1 MFKAYF
7 REKTNTFAEKLKR
20 SYMKQYIITIILAL
34 CLGSCGQ
41 HSKHWETLTQI
52 ETFVEENPDSALSV
66 LQCIEVDDL
75 SGSEEKAK
83 HALLLLMALDKN
95 DVAETDFEILHPAID
110 YYKNNGTPTEQM
122 LTLFYQGQIH
132 RINSQY
138 AQALA
143 CFGEAIKI
151 DENSKDIQTKARI
164 YDAQGDVYRVLTK
177 WDETIKSKLCA
188 AEYFSKLNNTDSYVS
203 SLLDVFY
210 TYTQNGDSISAGR
223 YHNKCNDY
231 LKDISSKTRNKYYCY
246 YLNYLIATN
255 KLNVIENTIQEYLS
269 EVPANNLD
277 YLSLA
282 YAYMALGDINKV
294 AESLSKNELP
304 ADKENILRQYA
315 IVAALNAHMQEG
327 RDMLKSSK
335 EFFIERDSLIYSLYE
350 NDIQYMHQKNSAK
363 LQQEREELKKHT
375 KTIIITSVIL
385 VLLIALYL
393 LRKRLQNSRTKN
405 IILESEKTLY
415 ENMYK
420 EVLSERDSLNDM
432 LTNSSIREETMT
444 IIRKRLEVLNA
455 IVVSHLSDRESDS
468 KRANEQLQNLIANRE
483 VFIKSTRLTLEE
495 NYPHFFAYLHEKG
508 LEEFEIDFCCLYAI
522 GMKGK
527 EVKAYTNL
535 NRHYKDSSEVRQK
548 LGLVESDTN
557 LSNFLQKLLK
567 NGFE

>member
-1 MFKAYF
+1 
-7 REKTNTFAEKLKR
+7 
-20 SYMKQYIITIILAL
+20 MKQYIITIILAL
-34 CLGSCGQ
+34 CLASCSQ
-41 HSKHWETLTQI
+41 HSKHWETLTQVESYI
-52 ETFVEENPDSALSV
+52 EERPDSALVV
-66 LQCIEVDDL
+66 LQDINN
-75 SGSEEKAK
+75 EELTNDEEQAK
-83 HALLLLMALDKN
+83 HALLLSMALDKN
-95 DVAETDFEILHPAID
+95 YIDKTGFEVLQPAID
-110 YYKNNGTPTEQM
+110 YYKNNGTTTEQM

-203 SLLDVFY
+203 SLLDIFY

-294 AESLSKNELP
+294 AEALSKNELP

-455 IVVSHLSDRESDS
+455 IVVSHLSDRESDN

-495 NYPHFFAYLHEKG
+495 NYPHFFAYLHDKG

-535 NRHYKDSSEVRQK
+535 NRHYKDSSGVRQK

>member
-1 MFKAYF
+1 
-7 REKTNTFAEKLKR
+7 
-20 SYMKQYIITIILAL
+20 MKQYIITIILAL

-41 HSKHWETLTQI
+41 HSKHWETLVQVESFI
-52 ETFVEENPDSALSV
+52 EERPDSALSV

-231 LKDISSKTRNKYYCY
+231 LKDISSKTRNKYYSY
-246 YLNYLIATN
+246 YLNYLIAIN

-294 AESLSKNELP
+294 AEALSKNELP
-304 ADKENILRQYA
+304 ADNENILRQYA

-455 IVVSHLSDRESDS
+455 IVVSHLSDRESDN

-495 NYPHFFAYLHEKG
+495 NYPHFFAYLHDKG

-535 NRHYKDSSEVRQK
+535 NRHYKDSGGVRQK

>member
-1 MFKAYF
+1 
-7 REKTNTFAEKLKR
+7 
-20 SYMKQYIITIILAL
+20 MKQYIIGIILTL
-34 CLGSCGQ
+34 CLASCGQ
-41 HSKHWETLTQI
+41 HSKHWETLTQVEAFI
-52 ETFVEENPDSALSV
+52 EERPDSALAV
-66 LQCIEVDDL
+66 LQRIATEEL
-75 SGSEEKAK
+75 SSKEEKAK
-83 HALLLLMALDKN
+83 HALLSSIALYNNFIEK
-95 DVAETDFEILHPAID
+95 TDFDVLQPAID

-188 AEYFSKLNNTDSYVS
+188 AENFSKLNNTDSYVS

-269 EVPANNLD
+269 EIPANNLD

-294 AESLSKNELP
+294 AEALSKNELP

-455 IVVSHLSDRESDS
+455 IVVSHLSDRESDN

-495 NYPHFFAYLHEKG
+495 NYPHFFAYLHDKG
-508 LEEFEIDFCCLYAI
+508 LEDFEIDFCCLYAI

>member
-1 MFKAYF
+1 M
-7 REKTNTFAEKLKR
+7 
-20 SYMKQYIITIILAL
+20 AL
-34 CLGSCGQ
+34 CLVSCSH

-66 LQCIEVDDL
+66 LQGIEVDDL

-269 EVPANNLD
+269 EVPANNHD

-294 AESLSKNELP
+294 AEALSKNELP

-315 IVAALNAHMQEG
+315 IVAALNAHIQEG

-363 LQQEREELKKHT
+363 LQQEREKLKKHT

-455 IVVSHLSDRESDS
+455 IVVSHLSDRESDN

-495 NYPHFFAYLHEKG
+495 NYPHFFAYLHDKG

>member
-1 MFKAYF
+1 
-7 REKTNTFAEKLKR
+7 
-20 SYMKQYIITIILAL
+20 MKQYIAIIILTL
-34 CLGSCGQ
+34 CLVSCSH
-41 HSKHWETLTQI
+41 HSKHWETLI
-52 ETFVEENPDSALSV
+52 SVESIMEERPDSALAV
-66 LQCIEVDDL
+66 LQSIEIGDV
-75 SGSEEKAK
+75 SSKEEKGK
-83 HALLLLMALDKN
+83 RALLLSIALDKN
-95 DVAETDFEILHPAID
+95 EIRQTDFEILDPAID
-110 YYKNNGTPTEQM
+110 YYKENGSSTEQM

-138 AQALA
+138 AQALT
-143 CFGEAIKI
+143 CFCDAIKI
-151 DENSKDIQTKARI
+151 SDAPSNIHTIARV
-164 YDAQGDVYRVLTK
+164 YDAQGDVYKSLAK
-177 WDETIKSKLCA
+177 WNETIKSKLSA
-188 AEYFSKLNNTDSYVS
+188 ADCFSKLDNTDYCVS
-203 SLLDVFY
+203 ALLDVFY
-210 TYTQNGDSISAGR
+210 SYTQEGDFINAE
-223 YHNKCNDY
+223 KY
-231 LKDISSKTRNKYYCY
+231 LNECYDHIKDISSKTLSKYYSY
-246 YLNYLIATN
+246 YLNFLIATN
-255 KLNVIENTIQEYLS
+255 NLTIVENTIQEYLRNVS
-269 EVPANNLD
+269 GNNLH

-294 AESLSKNELP
+294 AEALSKNELP
-304 ADKENILRQYA
+304 DDKENILRQYA

-327 RDMLKSSK
+327 REMLESCK

-375 KTIIITSVIL
+375 KTVIIISSIL
-385 VLLIALYL
+385 ALLITLHIL
-393 LRKRLQNSRTKN
+393 KVVRKRLQDSRTKN
-405 IILESEKTLY
+405 IILENEKALY

-420 EVLSERDSLNDM
+420 EVLSERDTLNGM
-432 LTNSSIREETMT
+432 LANSSVREETMT

-455 IVVSHLSDRESDS
+455 IVVSHLSDRESDN

-495 NYPHFFAYLHEKG
+495 NYPHFFAYLHDKG

>member
-1 MFKAYF
+1 
-7 REKTNTFAEKLKR
+7 
-20 SYMKQYIITIILAL
+20 MKQYIIVIILAL
-34 CLGSCGQ
+34 CLVSCSH

-52 ETFVEENPDSALSV
+52 EAFVEENPDSALSV

-269 EVPANNLD
+269 EVPANNHD

-294 AESLSKNELP
+294 AEALSKNELP

-315 IVAALNAHMQEG
+315 IVAALNAHIQEG

-393 LRKRLQNSRTKN
+393 LRKRLQNSRIKN

-455 IVVSHLSDRESDS
+455 IVVSHLSDRESDN

-483 VFIKSTRLTLEE
+483 EFIKSTRLTLEE
-495 NYPHFFAYLHEKG
+495 NYPHFFAYLHDKG

>member
-1 MFKAYF
+1 
-7 REKTNTFAEKLKR
+7 
-20 SYMKQYIITIILAL
+20 MKQYIIVIILAL
-34 CLGSCGQ
+34 CLVSCSH
-41 HSKHWETLTQI
+41 HSKHWETLVQVESYI
-52 ETFVEENPDSALSV
+52 EEIPDSALSV
-66 LQCIEVDDL
+66 LRGIEVDDL

-210 TYTQNGDSISAGR
+210 TYTKKGDSISAGR

-255 KLNVIENTIQEYLS
+255 KLNVIKNTIQEYLS

-294 AESLSKNELP
+294 AEALSKNELP

-455 IVVSHLSDRESDS
+455 IVVSHLSDRESDN

-495 NYPHFFAYLHEKG
+495 NYPHFFAYLHDKG

-535 NRHYKDSSEVRQK
+535 NRHYKDSSGVRQK

>member
-1 MFKAYF
+1 
-7 REKTNTFAEKLKR
+7 
-20 SYMKQYIITIILAL
+20 MKQYIIVIISAL
-34 CLGSCGQ
+34 CLASCSH

-223 YHNKCNDY
+223 YHNKCNDC
-231 LKDISSKTRNKYYCY
+231 LSDISSKTRNKYYCY

-294 AESLSKNELP
+294 AEALSKNELP

-455 IVVSHLSDRESDS
+455 IVVSHLSDRESDN

-495 NYPHFFAYLHEKG
+495 NYPHFFAYLHDKG

>member
-1 MFKAYF
+1 
-7 REKTNTFAEKLKR
+7 
-20 SYMKQYIITIILAL
+20 MKQYIITIILAL
-34 CLGSCGQ
+34 CLASCSQ
-41 HSKHWETLTQI
+41 HSKHWETLTQVESYI
-52 ETFVEENPDSALSV
+52 EERPESALSV
-66 LQCIEVDDL
+66 LQGIKVDDL

-164 YDAQGDVYRVLTK
+164 YDAQGNVYRVLTK

-294 AESLSKNELP
+294 AEALSKNELP

-455 IVVSHLSDRESDS
+455 IVVSHLSDRESDN

-495 NYPHFFAYLHEKG
+495 NYPHFFAYLHDKG

>member
-1 MFKAYF
+1 
-7 REKTNTFAEKLKR
+7 
-20 SYMKQYIITIILAL
+20 MKQYIITIIFAL
-34 CLGSCGQ
+34 CLASCSQ
-41 HSKHWETLTQI
+41 HSKHWETLTQ
-52 ETFVEENPDSALSV
+52 VESFMEERPDSALAI
-66 LQCIEVDDL
+66 LQGIEVGDL
-75 SGSEEKAK
+75 SGKEEKAK
-83 HALLLLMALDKN
+83 HALLLSMALDKN
-95 DVAETDFEILHPAID
+95 VIDKTDFEILQPAID

-294 AESLSKNELP
+294 AEALSKNELP

-350 NDIQYMHQKNSAK
+350 NDIQYMHQRNSAK

-385 VLLIALYL
+385 VLLITLYL

-455 IVVSHLSDRESDS
+455 IVVSHLSDRESDN

-495 NYPHFFAYLHEKG
+495 NYPHFFAYLHDKG

>member
-1 MFKAYF
+1 M
-7 REKTNTFAEKLKR
+7 N
-20 SYMKQYIITIILAL
+20 QYIITIIFAL
-34 CLGSCGQ
+34 CLASCSQ
-41 HSKHWETLTQI
+41 HSKHWETLTQ
-52 ETFVEENPDSALSV
+52 VEAFMEERPDSALAI
-66 LQCIEVDDL
+66 LQGIEVGDL
-75 SGSEEKAK
+75 SGKEEKAK

-210 TYTQNGDSISAGR
+210 TYTKKGDSISAGR

-294 AESLSKNELP
+294 AEALSKNELP

-455 IVVSHLSDRESDS
+455 IVVSHLSDRESDN

-495 NYPHFFAYLHEKG
+495 NYPHFFAYLHDKG

-535 NRHYKDSSEVRQK
+535 SRHYKDCSEVRQK
-548 LGLVESDTN
+548 LGLAESDTN
-557 LSNFLQKLLK
+557 LSIFLQKLLK
-567 NGFE
+567 NG

>member
-1 MFKAYF
+1 
-7 REKTNTFAEKLKR
+7 
-20 SYMKQYIITIILAL
+20 MKQYIITIILAL
-34 CLGSCGQ
+34 CLASCSQ
-41 HSKHWETLTQI
+41 HSKHWETLTQVESYI
-52 ETFVEENPDSALSV
+52 EERPDSALVV
-66 LQCIEVDDL
+66 LQDINN
-75 SGSEEKAK
+75 EELTNDEEQAK
-83 HALLLLMALDKN
+83 HALLLSMALDKN
-95 DVAETDFEILHPAID
+95 YIDKTGFEVLQPAID
-110 YYKNNGTPTEQM
+110 YYKNNGTTTEQM

-151 DENSKDIQTKARI
+151 DENSKDIQTIARI

-210 TYTQNGDSISAGR
+210 TYTQNGDSNSAGR

-294 AESLSKNELP
+294 AEALSKNELP

-405 IILESEKTLY
+405 IVLESEKTLY

-455 IVVSHLSDRESDS
+455 IVVSHLSDRESDN

-495 NYPHFFAYLHEKG
+495 NYPHFFAYLHDKG

-567 NGFE
+567 NGLE

>member
-1 MFKAYF
+1 
-7 REKTNTFAEKLKR
+7 
-20 SYMKQYIITIILAL
+20 MKQYIAIIIFTL
-34 CLGSCGQ
+34 CLVSCSH
-41 HSKHWETLTQI
+41 HSKHWETLI
-52 ETFVEENPDSALSV
+52 SVESIMEERPDSALAV
-66 LQCIEVDDL
+66 LQSIEIGDL
-75 SGSEEKAK
+75 SCKEEKGK
-83 HALLLLMALDKN
+83 RALLLSIALDKN
-95 DVAETDFEILHPAID
+95 EIRQTDFEILDPAID
-110 YYKNNGTPTEQM
+110 YYKENGSSTEQM

-138 AQALA
+138 AQALT
-143 CFGEAIKI
+143 CFCDAIKI

-282 YAYMALGDINKV
+282 YAYMALGDINMV
-294 AESLSKNELP
+294 AEALSKNELP

-335 EFFIERDSLIYSLYE
+335 DFFIERDSLIYSLYE

-385 VLLIALYL
+385 VLLNALYL

-455 IVVSHLSDRESDS
+455 IVVSHLSDRESDN

-495 NYPHFFAYLHEKG
+495 NYPHFFAYLHDKG
-508 LEEFEIDFCCLYAI
+508 LKEFEIDFCCLYAI

>member
-1 MFKAYF
+1 M
-7 REKTNTFAEKLKR
+7 
-20 SYMKQYIITIILAL
+20 AL
-34 CLGSCGQ
+34 CLVSCSH

-52 ETFVEENPDSALSV
+52 EAFVEENPDSALSV

-95 DVAETDFEILHPAID
+95 DVAETDFEIFHPAID

-294 AESLSKNELP
+294 AEALSKNELP

-315 IVAALNAHMQEG
+315 IVAALNAHIQEG

-385 VLLIALYL
+385 GLLIALYL

-432 LTNSSIREETMT
+432 LTNSSIREETMI

-455 IVVSHLSDRESDS
+455 IVVSHLSDRESDN

-483 VFIKSTRLTLEE
+483 EFIKSTRLTLEE
-495 NYPHFFAYLHEKG
+495 NYPHFFAYLHDKG

>member
-1 MFKAYF
+1 
-7 REKTNTFAEKLKR
+7 
-20 SYMKQYIITIILAL
+20 MKQYIIVIILVL
-34 CLGSCGQ
+34 CLASCSY
-41 HSKHWETLTQI
+41 HSKHREILTQV
-52 ETFVEENPDSALSV
+52 ETFVEENPDSALLV
-66 LQCIEVDDL
+66 LQSIATDDL
-75 SGSEEKAK
+75 FGKEEKAK
-83 HALLLLMALDKN
+83 HALLLSMALDKN

-110 YYKNNGTPTEQM
+110 YYKNNGSPIEQM

-138 AQALA
+138 AQALT
-143 CFGEAIKI
+143 CFCEAMKIGE
-151 DENSKDIQTKARI
+151 DSKHIHIMARVL
-164 YDAQGDVYRVLTK
+164 DAQGDVYRVLTK

-188 AEYFSKLNNTDSYVS
+188 ADYFSKLNNTDSYVS

-210 TYTQNGDSISAGR
+210 TYTQKGDSISAGR
-223 YHNKCNDY
+223 YHDKCNDY
-231 LKDISSKTRNKYYCY
+231 LKDISSKTLNKYYCY

-255 KLNVIENTIQEYLS
+255 KLNVIGNTIQEYLS
-269 EVPANNLD
+269 KVPANNLD

-294 AESLSKNELP
+294 AETLSKNELP

-315 IVAALNAHMQEG
+315 IVVALNAHMQEG
-327 RDMLKSSK
+327 RDMLESCK
-335 EFFIERDSLIYSLYE
+335 ESFIERDSLIYSLYE
-350 NDIQYMHQKNSAK
+350 NDIQYMYQKNSAK
-363 LQQEREELKKHT
+363 LQQEREELKKYT
-375 KTIIITSVIL
+375 KTIIIISSIL
-385 VLLIALYL
+385 ALLITLYIL
-393 LRKRLQNSRTKN
+393 KAVKKRLQDSRAKN
-405 IILESEKTLY
+405 IILEREKTLY

-432 LTNSSIREETMT
+432 LTNSSVREETMT

-455 IVVSHLSDRESDS
+455 VVISHLSDRESDN

-535 NRHYKDSSEVRQK
+535 SRHYKDCSEVRQK
-548 LGLVESDTN
+548 LGLAESDTN
-557 LSNFLQKLLK
+557 LSIFLQKLLK
-567 NGFE
+567 KG

>member
-1 MFKAYF
+1 
-7 REKTNTFAEKLKR
+7 
-20 SYMKQYIITIILAL
+20 MKQYIIVIISAL
-34 CLGSCGQ
+34 CLASCSH

-66 LQCIEVDDL
+66 LQGIEVDDL

-164 YDAQGDVYRVLTK
+164 YDAQGGVYRVLTK

-294 AESLSKNELP
+294 AEALSKNELP

-315 IVAALNAHMQEG
+315 IVAALNAHIQEG

-363 LQQEREELKKHT
+363 LQQEREKLKKHT

-385 VLLIALYL
+385 VLFIALYL

-455 IVVSHLSDRESDS
+455 IVVSHLSDRESDN

-495 NYPHFFAYLHEKG
+495 NYPHFFAYLHDKG

-527 EVKAYTNL
+527 EVKAYTNQ

>member
-1 MFKAYF
+1 MVA
-7 REKTNTFAEKLKR
+7 
-20 SYMKQYIITIILAL
+20 
-34 CLGSCGQ
+34 CGQ
-41 HSKHWETLTQI
+41 HSKHWETLTQ
-52 ETFVEENPDSALSV
+52 VESFMEERPDSALIV
-66 LQCIEVDDL
+66 LQGIDIEEL
-75 SGSEEKAK
+75 ASKEEKAK
-83 HALLLLMALDKN
+83 HALLLSMALDKN
-95 DVAETDFEILHPAID
+95 VIDRTDFEILHPAID
-110 YYKNNGTPTEQM
+110 YYKNNGSPTEQM

-138 AQALA
+138 AQALV
-143 CFGEAIKI
+143 CFCDAIKI
-151 DENSKDIQTKARI
+151 GEDSKDIHTKARV
-164 YDAQGDVYRVLTK
+164 YDAQGDVYKSLTK
-177 WDETIKSKLCA
+177 WVETIKSKLSA
-188 AEYFSKLNNTDSYVS
+188 ADCFSKLDNTDCYVNV
-203 SLLDVFY
+203 LLDVFY
-210 TYTQNGDSISAGR
+210 SYTQDGDFINAE
-223 YHNKCNDY
+223 KY
-231 LKDISSKTRNKYYCY
+231 LNECDDHIKDISSKTLSKYYSY

-269 EVPANNLD
+269 KVPENNLD
-277 YLSLA
+277 YISLA

-304 ADKENILRQYA
+304 DDNENILRPYA
-315 IVAALNAHMQEG
+315 IVAALNAHIQEG
-327 RDMLKSSK
+327 RDMLESCQES
-335 EFFIERDSLIYSLYE
+335 FIERDSLIYSLYE
-350 NDIQYMHQKNSAK
+350 NNLQYMQQQKSEK
-363 LQQEREELKKHT
+363 LQQERDELKKQT
-375 KTIIITSVIL
+375 KTIIIISSIL
-385 VLLIALYL
+385 ALLITLYL
-393 LRKRLQNSRTKN
+393 LKVVRKRLLDSRTKN

>member
-1 MFKAYF
+1 MVA
-7 REKTNTFAEKLKR
+7 
-20 SYMKQYIITIILAL
+20 
-34 CLGSCGQ
+34 CGQ
-41 HSKHWETLTQI
+41 HSKHWETLTQ
-52 ETFVEENPDSALSV
+52 VESFMEERPDSALIV
-66 LQCIEVDDL
+66 LQGIDIEEL
-75 SGSEEKAK
+75 ASKEEKAK
-83 HALLLLMALDKN
+83 HALLLSMALDKN
-95 DVAETDFEILHPAID
+95 VIDRTDFEILHPAID
-110 YYKNNGTPTEQM
+110 YYKNNGSPTEQM

-138 AQALA
+138 AQALV
-143 CFGEAIKI
+143 CFCDAIKI
-151 DENSKDIQTKARI
+151 GEDSKDIHTKARV
-164 YDAQGDVYRVLTK
+164 YDAQGDVYKSLTK
-177 WDETIKSKLCA
+177 WVETIKSKLSA
-188 AEYFSKLNNTDSYVS
+188 ADCFSKLDNTDCYVNV
-203 SLLDVFY
+203 LLDVFY
-210 TYTQNGDSISAGR
+210 SYTQDGDFINAE
-223 YHNKCNDY
+223 KY
-231 LKDISSKTRNKYYCY
+231 LNECDDHIKDISSKTLSKYYSY

-269 EVPANNLD
+269 KVPENNLD
-277 YLSLA
+277 YISLA

-304 ADKENILRQYA
+304 DDNENILRQYA
-315 IVAALNAHMQEG
+315 IVAALNAHIQEG
-327 RDMLKSSK
+327 RDMLESCQES
-335 EFFIERDSLIYSLYE
+335 FIERDSLIYSLYE
-350 NDIQYMHQKNSAK
+350 NNLQYMQQQKSEK
-363 LQQEREELKKHT
+363 LQQERDELKKQT
-375 KTIIITSVIL
+375 KTIIIISSIL
-385 VLLIALYL
+385 ALLITLYL
-393 LRKRLQNSRTKN
+393 LKVVRKRLLDSRTKN

>member
-1 MFKAYF
+1 
-7 REKTNTFAEKLKR
+7 
-20 SYMKQYIITIILAL
+20 MKQYIIVIILVL
-34 CLGSCGQ
+34 CLASCSH
-41 HSKHWETLTQI
+41 HSKHREILTQV
-52 ETFVEENPDSALSV
+52 ETFVEENPDSALLV
-66 LQCIEVDDL
+66 LQSIATDDL
-75 SGSEEKAK
+75 FGKEEKAK
-83 HALLLLMALDKN
+83 HALLLSMALDKN

-110 YYKNNGTPTEQM
+110 YYKNNGSPTEQM

-138 AQALA
+138 AQALT
-143 CFGEAIKI
+143 CFCEAMKIGE
-151 DENSKDIQTKARI
+151 DSKHIHIMARVL
-164 YDAQGDVYRVLTK
+164 DAQGDVYRVLTK

-188 AEYFSKLNNTDSYVS
+188 ADYFSKLNNTDSYVS

-210 TYTQNGDSISAGR
+210 TYTQKGDSISAGR

-231 LKDISSKTRNKYYCY
+231 LKDISSKTLNKYYCY

-255 KLNVIENTIQEYLS
+255 KLNVIGNTIQEYLS
-269 EVPANNLD
+269 KVPANNLD

-294 AESLSKNELP
+294 AETLSKNELP

-315 IVAALNAHMQEG
+315 IVVALNAHMQEG
-327 RDMLKSSK
+327 RDMLESCK
-335 EFFIERDSLIYSLYE
+335 ESFIERDSLIYSLYE
-350 NDIQYMHQKNSAK
+350 NDIQYMYQKNSAK
-363 LQQEREELKKHT
+363 LQQKREELKKYT
-375 KTIIITSVIL
+375 KTIIIISSIL
-385 VLLIALYL
+385 ALLITLYIL
-393 LRKRLQNSRTKN
+393 KAVKKRLQDSRAKN
-405 IILESEKTLY
+405 IILEREKTLY

-420 EVLSERDSLNDM
+420 EVLSERDSLNDI
-432 LTNSSIREETMT
+432 LTNSSVREETMT

-455 IVVSHLSDRESDS
+455 IVVSHLSDRESDN

-535 NRHYKDSSEVRQK
+535 SRHYKDCSEVRQK
-548 LGLVESDTN
+548 LGLAESDTN
-557 LSNFLQKLLK
+557 LSIFLQKLLK
-567 NGFE
+567 KG

>member
-1 MFKAYF
+1 
-7 REKTNTFAEKLKR
+7 
-20 SYMKQYIITIILAL
+20 MKQYIIVIISAL
-34 CLGSCGQ
+34 CLASCSH

-52 ETFVEENPDSALSV
+52 EAFVEENPDSALSV

-210 TYTQNGDSISAGR
+210 TYTKKGDSISAGR

-294 AESLSKNELP
+294 AEALSKNELP

-385 VLLIALYL
+385 VLLNALYL

-455 IVVSHLSDRESDS
+455 IVVSHLSDRESDN

-495 NYPHFFAYLHEKG
+495 NYPHFFAYLHDKG

>member
-1 MFKAYF
+1 
-7 REKTNTFAEKLKR
+7 
-20 SYMKQYIITIILAL
+20 MKQYIIVIISAL
-34 CLGSCGQ
+34 CLASCSH

-52 ETFVEENPDSALSV
+52 EAFVEENPDSALSV

-294 AESLSKNELP
+294 AEALSKNELP

-455 IVVSHLSDRESDS
+455 IVVSHLSDRESDN

-495 NYPHFFAYLHEKG
+495 NYPHFFAYLHDKG

>member
-1 MFKAYF
+1 M
-7 REKTNTFAEKLKR
+7 N
-20 SYMKQYIITIILAL
+20 QYIITIILAL
-34 CLGSCGQ
+34 CLASCSQ

-66 LQCIEVDDL
+66 LQGIEVDDL

-210 TYTQNGDSISAGR
+210 TYTKKGDSISAGR

-294 AESLSKNELP
+294 AEALSKNELP

-455 IVVSHLSDRESDS
+455 IVVSHLSDRESDN

-495 NYPHFFAYLHEKG
+495 NYPHFFAYLHDKG

-527 EVKAYTNL
+527 EVKAYTNQ

>member
-1 MFKAYF
+1 M
-7 REKTNTFAEKLKR
+7 N
-20 SYMKQYIITIILAL
+20 QYIITIILAL
-34 CLGSCGQ
+34 CLASCSQ

-66 LQCIEVDDL
+66 LQGIEVDDL

-164 YDAQGDVYRVLTK
+164 YNAQGDVYRVLTK

-210 TYTQNGDSISAGR
+210 TYTKKGDSISAGR

-294 AESLSKNELP
+294 AEALSKNELP

-455 IVVSHLSDRESDS
+455 IVVSHLSDRESDN

-495 NYPHFFAYLHEKG
+495 NYPHFFAYLHDKG

>member
-1 MFKAYF
+1 M
-7 REKTNTFAEKLKR
+7 
-20 SYMKQYIITIILAL
+20 AL
-34 CLGSCGQ
+34 CLVSCSH

-52 ETFVEENPDSALSV
+52 EAFVEENPDSALSV

-95 DVAETDFEILHPAID
+95 DVAETDFEIFHPAID

-294 AESLSKNELP
+294 AEALSKNELP

-315 IVAALNAHMQEG
+315 IVAALNAHIQEG

-385 VLLIALYL
+385 GLLIALYL

-455 IVVSHLSDRESDS
+455 IVVSHLSDRESDN

-495 NYPHFFAYLHEKG
+495 NYPHFFAYLHDKG

>member
-1 MFKAYF
+1 
-7 REKTNTFAEKLKR
+7 
-20 SYMKQYIITIILAL
+20 MKQYIIVIILVL
-34 CLGSCGQ
+34 CLASCCH
-41 HSKHWETLTQI
+41 HSKHREILTQV
-52 ETFVEENPDSALSV
+52 ETFVEENPDSALLV
-66 LQCIEVDDL
+66 LQSIATDDL
-75 SGSEEKAK
+75 FGKEEKAK
-83 HALLLLMALDKN
+83 HALLLSMALDKN

-110 YYKNNGTPTEQM
+110 YYKNNGSPTEQM

-138 AQALA
+138 AQALT
-143 CFGEAIKI
+143 CFCEAMKIGE
-151 DENSKDIQTKARI
+151 DSKHIHIMARVF
-164 YDAQGDVYRVLTK
+164 DAQGDVYRVLTK

-188 AEYFSKLNNTDSYVS
+188 ADYFSKLNNTDSYVS

-210 TYTQNGDSISAGR
+210 AYTQKGDSISAGR

-231 LKDISSKTRNKYYCY
+231 LKDISSKTLNKYYCY
-246 YLNYLIATN
+246 YLYCLIATN
-255 KLNVIENTIQEYLS
+255 KLNVIGNTIQEYLS
-269 EVPANNLD
+269 KVPANNLD

-294 AESLSKNELP
+294 ADTLSKNELP

-327 RDMLKSSK
+327 RDMLESCK
-335 EFFIERDSLIYSLYE
+335 ESFIERDSLIYSLYE
-350 NDIQYMHQKNSAK
+350 NDIQYMYQKNSAK
-363 LQQEREELKKHT
+363 LQQEREELKKYT
-375 KTIIITSVIL
+375 KTIIIISSIL
-385 VLLIALYL
+385 ALLITLYIL
-393 LRKRLQNSRTKN
+393 KAVKKRLQDSRAKN
-405 IILESEKTLY
+405 IILEREKTLY

-432 LTNSSIREETMT
+432 LTNSSVREETMT

-455 IVVSHLSDRESDS
+455 IVVSHLSDRESDN

-548 LGLVESDTN
+548 LGLAESDTN
-557 LSNFLQKLLK
+557 LSIFLQKLLK
-567 NGFE
+567 KG

>member
-1 MFKAYF
+1 MVA
-7 REKTNTFAEKLKR
+7 
-20 SYMKQYIITIILAL
+20 
-34 CLGSCGQ
+34 CGQ
-41 HSKHWETLTQI
+41 HSKHWETLTQ
-52 ETFVEENPDSALSV
+52 VESFMEERPDSALIV
-66 LQCIEVDDL
+66 LQGIDIEEL
-75 SGSEEKAK
+75 ASKEEKAK
-83 HALLLLMALDKN
+83 HALLLSMALDKN
-95 DVAETDFEILHPAID
+95 VIDRTDFEILHPAID
-110 YYKNNGTPTEQM
+110 YYKNNGSPTEQM

-138 AQALA
+138 AQALV
-143 CFGEAIKI
+143 CFCDAIKI
-151 DENSKDIQTKARI
+151 GEDSKDIHTKARV
-164 YDAQGDVYRVLTK
+164 YDAQGDVYKSLTK
-177 WDETIKSKLCA
+177 WVETIKSKLSA
-188 AEYFSKLNNTDSYVS
+188 ADCFSKLDNTDCYVNV
-203 SLLDVFY
+203 LLDVFY
-210 TYTQNGDSISAGR
+210 SYTQDGDFINAE
-223 YHNKCNDY
+223 KY
-231 LKDISSKTRNKYYCY
+231 LNECDDHIKDISSKTLSKYYSY

-269 EVPANNLD
+269 KVPENNLD
-277 YLSLA
+277 YISLA

-304 ADKENILRQYA
+304 DDNENILRQYA
-315 IVAALNAHMQEG
+315 IVAALNAHIQEG
-327 RDMLKSSK
+327 RDMLESCQES
-335 EFFIERDSLIYSLYE
+335 FIERDSLIYSLYE
-350 NDIQYMHQKNSAK
+350 NDLQYMQQQKSEK
-363 LQQEREELKKHT
+363 LQQERDELKKQT
-375 KTIIITSVIL
+375 KTIIIISSIL
-385 VLLIALYL
+385 ALLITLYL
-393 LRKRLQNSRTKN
+393 LKVVRKRLLDSRTKN

-432 LTNSSIREETMT
+432 LTNSSIREDTMT

>member
-1 MFKAYF
+1 
-7 REKTNTFAEKLKR
+7 
-20 SYMKQYIITIILAL
+20 MKQYIIVIISAL
-34 CLGSCGQ
+34 CLASCSH

-52 ETFVEENPDSALSV
+52 EAFVEENPDSALSV

-294 AESLSKNELP
+294 AEALSKNELP

-385 VLLIALYL
+385 VLLNALYL

-455 IVVSHLSDRESDS
+455 IVVSHLSDRESDN

-495 NYPHFFAYLHEKG
+495 NYPHFFAYLHDKG

>member
-1 MFKAYF
+1 M
-7 REKTNTFAEKLKR
+7 N
-20 SYMKQYIITIILAL
+20 QYIITIILAL
-34 CLGSCGQ
+34 CLASCSQ
-41 HSKHWETLTQI
+41 HSKHWETVTQI

-66 LQCIEVDDL
+66 LQGIEVDDL

-294 AESLSKNELP
+294 AEALSKNELP

-405 IILESEKTLY
+405 IILQSEKTLY

-455 IVVSHLSDRESDS
+455 IVVSHLSDRESDN

-495 NYPHFFAYLHEKG
+495 NYPHFFAYLHDKG

>member
-1 MFKAYF
+1 
-7 REKTNTFAEKLKR
+7 
-20 SYMKQYIITIILAL
+20 MKQYIIVIISAL
-34 CLGSCGQ
+34 CLASCSH

-110 YYKNNGTPTEQM
+110 YYKNNGSPTEQM
-122 LTLFYQGQIH
+122 LTLFYQGEIH

-138 AQALA
+138 AQALT
-143 CFGEAIKI
+143 CFCEAMKIGE
-151 DENSKDIQTKARI
+151 DSKHIHIMARVL
-164 YDAQGDVYRVLTK
+164 DAQGDVYRVLTK

-282 YAYMALGDINKV
+282 YAYMALGDVNKV
-294 AESLSKNELP
+294 AEALSKNELP
-304 ADKENILRQYA
+304 DDKENILRQYA
-315 IVAALNAHMQEG
+315 IVG
-327 RDMLKSSK
+327 RK
-335 EFFIERDSLIYSLYE
+335 
-350 NDIQYMHQKNSAK
+350 
-363 LQQEREELKKHT
+363 
-375 KTIIITSVIL
+375 
-385 VLLIALYL
+385 
-393 LRKRLQNSRTKN
+393 
-405 IILESEKTLY
+405 
-415 ENMYK
+415 
-420 EVLSERDSLNDM
+420 
-432 LTNSSIREETMT
+432 
-444 IIRKRLEVLNA
+444 
-455 IVVSHLSDRESDS
+455 
-468 KRANEQLQNLIANRE
+468 
-483 VFIKSTRLTLEE
+483 
-495 NYPHFFAYLHEKG
+495 
-508 LEEFEIDFCCLYAI
+508 C
-522 GMKGK
+522 
-527 EVKAYTNL
+527 
-535 NRHYKDSSEVRQK
+535 
-548 LGLVESDTN
+548 
-557 LSNFLQKLLK
+557 
-567 NGFE
+567 

>member
-1 MFKAYF
+1 
-7 REKTNTFAEKLKR
+7 
-20 SYMKQYIITIILAL
+20 MKQYIITIIFAL
-34 CLGSCGQ
+34 CLASCSH

-66 LQCIEVDDL
+66 LQGIEVDDL

-294 AESLSKNELP
+294 AEALSKNELP

-455 IVVSHLSDRESDS
+455 IVVSHLSDRESDN

-495 NYPHFFAYLHEKG
+495 NYPHFLAYLHDKG

>member
-1 MFKAYF
+1 
-7 REKTNTFAEKLKR
+7 
-20 SYMKQYIITIILAL
+20 MKQYIAIIILTL
-34 CLGSCGQ
+34 CLVSCSH
-41 HSKHWETLTQI
+41 HSKHWETLI
-52 ETFVEENPDSALSV
+52 SVESIMEERPDSALAV
-66 LQCIEVDDL
+66 LQSIEIGDL
-75 SGSEEKAK
+75 SSKEEKGK
-83 HALLLLMALDKN
+83 RALLLSIALDKN
-95 DVAETDFEILHPAID
+95 EIRQTDFEILDPAID
-110 YYKNNGTPTEQM
+110 YYKENGSSTEQM

-138 AQALA
+138 AQALT
-143 CFGEAIKI
+143 CFCDAIKI
-151 DENSKDIQTKARI
+151 SDAPSNIHTIARV

-255 KLNVIENTIQEYLS
+255 KLNVIENAIQEYLS

-294 AESLSKNELP
+294 AEALSKNELP

-455 IVVSHLSDRESDS
+455 IVVSHLSDRESDN

-495 NYPHFFAYLHEKG
+495 NYPHFFAYLHDKG

-535 NRHYKDSSEVRQK
+535 SRHYKDCSEVRQK
-548 LGLVESDTN
+548 LGLAESDTN
-557 LSNFLQKLLK
+557 LSIFLQKLLK
-567 NGFE
+567 KG

>member
-1 MFKAYF
+1 
-7 REKTNTFAEKLKR
+7 
-20 SYMKQYIITIILAL
+20 MKQYIITIILAL
-34 CLGSCGQ
+34 CLASCSQ
-41 HSKHWETLTQI
+41 HSKHWETLTQVESYI
-52 ETFVEENPDSALSV
+52 EERPDSALVV
-66 LQCIEVDDL
+66 LQDINN
-75 SGSEEKAK
+75 EELTNDEEQAK
-83 HALLLLMALDKN
+83 HALLLSMALDKN
-95 DVAETDFEILHPAID
+95 YIDKTGFEVLQPAID
-110 YYKNNGTPTEQM
+110 YYKNNGTTTEQM

-151 DENSKDIQTKARI
+151 DENSKDIQTIARI

-177 WDETIKSKLCA
+177 WDETITSKLCA

-210 TYTQNGDSISAGR
+210 TYTQNGDSNSAGR

-294 AESLSKNELP
+294 AEALSKNELP

-405 IILESEKTLY
+405 IVLESEKTLY

-455 IVVSHLSDRESDS
+455 IVVSHLSDRESDN

-495 NYPHFFAYLHEKG
+495 NYPHFFAYLHDKG